1 MTLEIKVQGYIAQT
15 KCSFIFKKNNS
26 SAHLQMSQLGKAATS
41 EAGLSIQQEPSRS
54 NKGTYSESVYRDFIQ
69 F

>member
-1 MTLEIKVQGYIAQT
+1 
-15 KCSFIFKKNNS
+15 
-26 SAHLQMSQLGKAATS
+26 MSQLGKAATS